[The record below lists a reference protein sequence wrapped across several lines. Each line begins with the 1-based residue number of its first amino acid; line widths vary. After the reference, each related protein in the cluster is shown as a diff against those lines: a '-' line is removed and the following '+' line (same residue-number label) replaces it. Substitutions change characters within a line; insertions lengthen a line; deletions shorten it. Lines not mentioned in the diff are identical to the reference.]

1 MIENAQHDDQVP
13 SLQGTVA
20 DLATP
25 EKRNCAFGLALD
37 YRGDVTVKITGG
49 NRICGYIFDRNNTD
63 ADDPYVRIIS
73 SDDSACRKIY
83 EWQIQAMDFTGRDTA
98 AGKNWRAWA
107 KHYQEKKA
115 TGESTDLHPDRID

>member
-1 MIENAQHDDQVP
+1 MP

-25 EKRNCAFGLALD
+25 EKRN

-49 NRICGYIFDRNNTD
+49 NRICGYIFDRNTD
-63 ADDPYVRIIS
+63 VDDPYVRIVP
-73 SDDSACRKIY
+73 SDDSACHKIY

-98 AGKNWRAWA
+98 AGKNWRAWT